1 MKTVTSEVTYIKD
14 LLEFVENVYESL
26 QVYDL
31 STYLQNVIL
40 PQR

>member
-26 QVYDL
+26 HVYDL